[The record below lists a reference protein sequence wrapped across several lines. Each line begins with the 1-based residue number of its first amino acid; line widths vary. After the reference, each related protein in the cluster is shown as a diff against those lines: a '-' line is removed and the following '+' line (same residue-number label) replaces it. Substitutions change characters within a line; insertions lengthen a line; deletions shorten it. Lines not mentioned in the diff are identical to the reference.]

1 MTDPL
6 IVTLVVDDL
15 TQAAWDDLRRRWF
28 PPERLLVGAHVTL
41 FHALPGRELD
51 TVVRDLT
58 DVAAMTAPFALAVP
72 EARSLGRGVALRVRS
87 AALDRLHGD
96 LARRWQPWLTPQDA
110 KPLWAH
116 VTIQNKVGSEE
127 ARDTL
132 SEVAAT
138 FTPHQAM
145 ATGLAVWRYLGGPW
159 EAVTRAPFLAHPAA
173 ALPERSPTGHQ
184 PRPRRGHAP

>member
-1 MTDPL
+1 VTEPL

-15 TQAAWDDLRRRWF
+15 TQTAWDDLRRRWF

-51 TVVRDLT
+51 AVVRNLAE
-58 DVAAMTAPFALAVP
+58 VAAMTEPFALAVP
-72 EARSLGRGVALRVRS
+72 EAASLGRGVALRVRS

-110 KPLWAH
+110 KALWAH
-116 VTIQNKVGSEE
+116 VTIQNKVSPDE

-132 SEVAAT
+132 AEVTAA
-138 FTPHQAM
+138 FTPHQAT
-145 ATGLAVWRYLGGPW
+145 ATGLALWRYLDGPW
-159 EAVTRAPFLAHPAA
+159 QAVTKAPFRANHAAAHP
-173 ALPERSPTGHQ
+173 Q
-184 PRPRRGHAP
+184 P